1 MITFVISQNLIMLL
15 EQLNSLYSLLKS
27 SHISGRY
34 VTNSDIEKCLVDYP
48 KSITSVIG
56 YSEEGR
62 SIYSIKIGRGAK
74 RVLLWSQMHGNESTT
89 TKAVIDCINL
99 FLTNNILPNSIL
111 TECTLL
117 IIPILN
123 PDGAERYTRL
133 NANNIDLN
141 RDAKDLSQSES
152 RVLRKV
158 YDDFKPDFCFNLHG
172 QRTIYN
178 VGDTN
183 KSSILSFLSPSQDAE
198 RTITSNRKVAMQV
211 ISEINTFL
219 QAEIPG
225 CIARYD
231 DAFNIN
237 CVGDMFQFL
246 DTPTLLYEA
255 GHYPSDYSREEVR
268 RLMFLAI
275 LKALLV
281 ISDEI
286 DTTSY
291 EDYFKIPE
299 NDKKFYDIII
309 RNAKLEQNSD
319 TTLDIGILYREELK
333 NKKIEFIPVVESIS
347 KLDGFFGHREIDVN
361 GQLVTRKENLGLEV
375 SNEIDFVLKNYEKI
389 SLKS

>member
-1 MITFVISQNLIMLL
+1 MITFVISQNLFMLL

-27 SHISGRY
+27 PHISGRY
-34 VTNSDIEKCLVDYP
+34 VTNSDIEKSLVNYP
-48 KSITSVIG
+48 KSIISVIG
-56 YSEEGR
+56 NSEEGR

-89 TKAVIDCINL
+89 TKAVIDCVNL
-99 FLTNNILPNSIL
+99 FQTNTIFPNTILS
-111 TECTLL
+111 ECTLL

-133 NANNIDLN
+133 NANKIDLN

-158 YDDFKPDFCFNLHG
+158 YDDFNPDFCFNLHG

-178 VGDTN
+178 AGDTN

-198 RTITSNRKVAMQV
+198 RTITPNRKVAMQV
-211 ISEINTFL
+211 ISEINILL
-219 QAEIPG
+219 QNEIPG
-225 CIARYD
+225 CIARYN

-237 CVGDMFQFL
+237 CVGDMFQSL

-275 LKALLV
+275 IKALLV
-281 ISDEI
+281 ISHEI
-286 DTTSY
+286 DTSSY
-291 EDYFKIPE
+291 EDYFNIPE
-299 NDKKFYDIII
+299 NDKKFYDVII
-309 RNAKLEQNSD
+309 RNAKLEQISD
-319 TTLDIGILYREELK
+319 TTFDIGILYREELK
-333 NKKIEFIPVVESIS
+333 NNKIEFIPVVESIS
-347 KLDGFFGHREIDVN
+347 KLNGYFGHNEIDAK
-361 GQLVTRKENLGLEV
+361 GGLVSTTENSDIKV
-375 SNEIDFVLKNYEKI
+375 TNEIDFVLINNEKI

>member
-1 MITFVISQNLIMLL
+1 MLL

-27 SHISGRY
+27 PHISGRY
-34 VTNSDIEKCLVDYP
+34 VTNSHIEKCLVDYP
-48 KSITSVIG
+48 NSLTSVIG
-56 YSEEGR
+56 NSEEGR
-62 SIYSIKIGRGAK
+62 SIYSIKIGTGEK
-74 RVLLWSQMHGNESTT
+74 KVLLWSQMHGNESTT
-89 TKAVIDCINL
+89 TKALIDCINL
-99 FLTNNILPNSIL
+99 FQTNTILPNTIL
-111 TECTLL
+111 SECTLL

-133 NANNIDLN
+133 NANKIDLN
-141 RDAKDLSQSES
+141 RDAMDLSQSES

-178 VGDTN
+178 VGNTN

-198 RTITSNRKVAMQV
+198 RTITPNRKVAMQV
-211 ISEINTFL
+211 ISEINTLL

-231 DAFNIN
+231 DGFNIN
-237 CVGDMFQFL
+237 CVGDMFQSL
-246 DTPTLLYEA
+246 NTPTLLYEA
-255 GHYPSDYSREEVR
+255 GHYPSDYRREEVR

-286 DTTSY
+286 DTSSY

-309 RNAKLEQNSD
+309 RNAKLVQHSD

-333 NKKIEFIPVVESIS
+333 NKKIEFIPVVETIS
-347 KLDGFFGHREIDVN
+347 NLSGYFGHHEIDAKGGFVSTTEN
-361 GQLVTRKENLGLEV
+361 SDIKVT
-375 SNEIDFVLKNYEKI
+375 NEIDFVLINNEKI